1 MSVPGDPSSALFPI
15 IAALI
20 CKNSDITVKNVLINP
35 TRDGAYRVLKDMG
48 ADISFLNHRIMAA
61 EEVYDIR
68 VRSSNLKGISIPR
81 KLSPTMIDDYPILAV
96 AASMAK
102 GKTYFKGVNELRF
115 KESDRFSGILNLL
128 EKSGVRADFKKDDI
142 IIYGKS
148 ELKKGGI
155 EIETNL
161 DHRMAMSALVMGL
174 VSKKEVKIDNDETIK
189 TSFPSFY
196 KVMLKIGA
204 KLLKK

>member
-1 MSVPGDPSSALFPI
+1 M
-15 IAALI
+15 
-20 CKNSDITVKNVLINP
+20 TVRNVLINP

-48 ADISFLNHRIMAA
+48 ADISLLNHRIMAA

-68 VRSSNLKGISIPR
+68 VKSSNLKGISIP
-81 KLSPTMIDDYPILAV
+81 KKFSPTMIDDYPILAI

-102 GKTYFKGVNELRF
+102 GKTYFKGINELRF
-115 KESDRFSGILNLL
+115 KESNRFRGILNLL
-128 EKSGVRADFKKDDI
+128 EKSGVRVESKKDEI
-142 IIYGKS
+142 IIHGKC

-174 VSKKEVKIDNDETIK
+174 VSKKEVKIE
-189 TSFPSFY
+189 
-196 KVMLKIGA
+196 
-204 KLLKK
+204 KKN